1 MKRRRRS
8 DERVDV
14 IVVVTADGTRLR
26 CSVADVGREVKPY
39 WTILD
44 DSGAQYVGPPAIGDR
59 SRAFVEK
66 AIRGWWDELRANGDN
81 RANNSD

>member
-44 DSGAQYVGPPAIGDR
+44 DTGAQYVGPPATGDR
-59 SRAFVEK
+59 TRESVEN
-66 AIRGWWDELRANGDN
+66 AIRGWWDELRAKADN
-81 RANNSD
+81 RANDSD